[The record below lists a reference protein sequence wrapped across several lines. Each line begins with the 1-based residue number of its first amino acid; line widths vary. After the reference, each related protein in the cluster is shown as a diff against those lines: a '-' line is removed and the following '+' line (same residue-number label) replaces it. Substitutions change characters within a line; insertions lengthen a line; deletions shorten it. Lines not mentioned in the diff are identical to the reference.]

1 MGISPGEVTNLLIEL
16 KNGNRDAESRLMP
29 LVYGELRRLAGLYM
43 RGERPGHTLQ
53 ATALVHEAYLRL
65 VGHEDVDWQNRA
77 HFFGVAANLMRR
89 ILVDH
94 ARAKQ
99 AKKRG
104 GGDQKVS
111 LDQAV
116 LVRPEAPEQFLA
128 LDEAL
133 ERLAKRDP
141 RQARIV
147 ELRYFGGLSEEETA
161 EVLEIS
167 VRTVKRD
174 WNVARAWLYQQ
185 LNPQPARDK
194 SRVVSQHGRTAD

>member
-16 KNGNRDAESRLMP
+16 KNGNREAESRLMP
-29 LVYGELRRLAGLYM
+29 LVYHELRRLASRYM

-111 LDQAV
+111 LDVAV

-147 ELRYFGGLSEEETA
+147 ELRYFGGLSEEEAA
-161 EVLEIS
+161 EILEVS

-174 WNVARAWLYQQ
+174 WSVARAWLYQQ
-185 LNPQPARDK
+185 LNPQPAQDQSK
-194 SRVVSQHGRTAD
+194 AVSQHGRTTD

>member
-1 MGISPGEVTNLLIEL
+1 MGITPGEVTNLLIQL
-16 KNGNRDAESRLMP
+16 KKGNQDAESRLVP
-29 LVYGELRRLAGLYM
+29 LVYEELRRLAGRYM

-65 VGHEDVDWQNRA
+65 AGEREISWQNRA
-77 HFFGVAANLMRR
+77 HFFAVAANLMRR

-94 ARAKQ
+94 ARTKR

-104 GGDQKVS
+104 GDDQKVS
-111 LDQAV
+111 FDEAV
-116 LVRPEAPEQFLA
+116 LVQPQASPQCLA

-147 ELRYFGGLSEEETA
+147 ELRYFGGLSEQEAA
-161 EVLEIS
+161 EVLGIS
-167 VRTVKRD
+167 TRTVKRD
-174 WNVARAWLYQQ
+174 WNVARAWLYQE
-185 LNPQPARDK
+185 LN
-194 SRVVSQHGRTAD
+194 S

>member
-65 VGHEDVDWQNRA
+65 VGYEDVDWQNRA

-174 WNVARAWLYQQ
+174 WSVARAWLYQQ

-194 SRVVSQHGRTAD
+194 SRVVSQHARTAN